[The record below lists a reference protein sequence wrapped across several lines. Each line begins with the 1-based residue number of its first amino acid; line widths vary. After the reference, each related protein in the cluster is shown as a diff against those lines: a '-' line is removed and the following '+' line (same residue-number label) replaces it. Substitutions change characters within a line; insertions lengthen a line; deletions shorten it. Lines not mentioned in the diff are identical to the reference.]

1 MGLPG
6 LPCPQVPGIGCPGPC
21 ASQKKLAEAPS
32 LLLALV
38 PCLSSIVLQL
48 SDPSSDSHFS
58 VTQLL
63 LLAANW
69 KCSRT
74 DKLST
79 VTNRKSLT
87 GDAPGFEPQNI
98 RVNEP
103 LKFRRLFYS
112 LLERGEMTE
121 RGSGG
126 CETLMSS
133 GCETLRL
140 TPTRGT

>member
-1 MGLPG
+1 MLGSSPVPRMLVEWVSQVSQAPG
-6 LPCPQVPGIGCPGPC
+6 FLGSGPC

-74 DKLST
+74 NKLST
-79 VTNRKSLT
+79 VTNRNSLA

-98 RVNEP
+98 RVKNHCN
-103 LKFRRLFYS
+103 L
-112 LLERGEMTE
+112 
-121 RGSGG
+121 GG
-126 CETLMSS
+126 CSIHCWREV
-133 GCETLRL
+133 E
-140 TPTRGT
+140 